1 MRLNL
6 PERFNLFGNPIRAAF
21 FILLFIG
28 QAGFGNEAFATS
40 VRIPLKK
47 VTMQSVLHMRCVENS
62 FDIYLPISE
71 RWKVTKASIT
81 FDYVNSVTLTAGES
95 LIGFKVNDIPIWQRE
110 IVPKEPDQR
119 ASLKIPPHLLE
130 HKYNRLSFFVAQ
142 HFTSKCEQP
151 CDANIWTDVL
161 LNDAYLDVEY
171 ELLPV
176 PLRLSKAPDF
186 LFDTKT
192 FERGHVNFV
201 LPGGVKSAPD
211 WLLTISTV
219 LASGVAKRFSYIPV
233 SFSTS
238 ADIKPGMDNIL
249 IGTKKEVMEFLSL
262 KEIKANIQGP
272 FIKVAHLPILIPR
285 YLINRSRGKKQKNW
299 GTGRIKRFATDPHF
313 ALLIIA
319 GDNRQQL
326 QIASETLTV
335 MNFPYPGV
343 SEMTVL
349 EFDLNKIQTYTG
361 KSMLPTGKSVKFSKF
376 GFDTYTFLG
385 LQPNPKTISF
395 RLPPDF
401 LIKPNQSAKLTL
413 NFTYSGGLR
422 PESGLNILVNGVFAT
437 VIHFS
442 DANGGS
448 LEDYELGLPTY
459 LFKPGVNNMKFKPI
473 MTPRAGKCELIQS
486 GSLFVTIFDN
496 SKLFFPNMPHF
507 VRMPNLELFML
518 NGYPFTVWP
527 DGFGSMIYLADK
539 DAPAL
544 AAAMNTVGMISQ
556 NNGYPLLA
564 ISVTTSRSLALAWR
578 GNLMVFSTVDAIPKE
593 ILKDSK
599 IKLSRQSSMKY
610 PVTQDK
616 PTKSFAF
623 TRQISGMGKNTG
635 ALLEL
640 KSPLEENKTILLFT
654 ADNHEDLGKLGVAM
668 TDSGV
673 QATTFKGFALVEFL
687 RPYYKVSSL
696 QAGKAYF
703 VGAESALEKARL
715 YFYLNENFVYWVGG
729 LLAAFIVIT
738 SLMLYRHVL
747 QRKGSEED
755 AEIGK
760 RRMSVFRLIKK
771 LLKSFFIARRPPKSK

>member
-6 PERFNLFGNPIRAAF
+6 PERLNLFGNPIRAAF

-28 QAGFGNEAFATS
+28 QTGFENDAFATS
-40 VRIPLKK
+40 VRIPFNKI
-47 VTMQSVLHMRCVENS
+47 TRQSVLHMRCVENS
-62 FDIYLPISE
+62 FDIFLPIAE
-71 RWKVTKASIT
+71 RWKVKKASIT
-81 FDYVNSVTLTAGES
+81 FDYVSSVTLIAGSS
-95 LIGFKVNDIPIWQRE
+95 LIGFKVNDTPIWQRE
-110 IVPKEPDQR
+110 VDPKEPEQR
-119 ASLKIPPHLLE
+119 ASFRIPPNLLK
-130 HKYNRLSFFVAQ
+130 HRYNRLSFFVAQ
-142 HFTSKCEQP
+142 HFTADCEQP
-151 CDANIWTDVL
+151 CDANIWTDIL
-161 LNDAYLDVEY
+161 LSDGYLDVEY

-192 FERGHVNFV
+192 FERGYINIV

-238 ADIKPGMDNIL
+238 SDIKPGMDNML
-249 IGTKKEVMEFLSL
+249 VGTKKEVMEFLSL
-262 KEIKANIQGP
+262 KEIKANIKGP
-272 FIKVAHLPILIPR
+272 FIKVANLPIPIPR
-285 YLINRSRGKKQKNW
+285 YLIKKSRGKKQKNG
-299 GTGRIKRFATDPHF
+299 GTGRIKRFAADPHF
-313 ALLIIA
+313 ALLVIS
-319 GDNRQQL
+319 GDNQNQL

-335 MNFPYPGV
+335 LNFPYPGV

-349 EFDLNKIQTYTG
+349 EFDLKKIQTYTG

-385 LQPNPKTISF
+385 LQPNPKEISF

-401 LIKPNQSAKLTL
+401 LIKPNQSADLTL

-437 VIHFS
+437 VIHFTEP
-442 DANGGS
+442 DGGA
-448 LEDYELGLPTY
+448 LEDYKIGLPTY
-459 LFKPGVNNMKFKPI
+459 LFKPGVNSMKFKPI

-486 GSLFVTIFDN
+486 GSLFVTVFDN

-507 VRMPNLELFML
+507 VKMPNLELFML

-527 DGFGSMIYLADK
+527 DGFESMIYLADK
-539 DAPAL
+539 EAPAL
-544 AAAMNTVGMISQ
+544 SAAMNTVGMISQ

-564 ISVTTSRSLALAWR
+564 ISVTTKFPLALAWR
-578 GNLMVFSTVDAIPKE
+578 GNMMVFSTIGSLPKE
-593 ILKDSK
+593 ILQNSN

-610 PVTQDK
+610 PVTHDK
-616 PTKSFAF
+616 SSKAFAF
-623 TRQISGMGKNTG
+623 TRQISGMGTNTG

-640 KSPLEENKTILLFT
+640 KSPFEQNKTILLFT
-654 ADNHEDLGKLGVAM
+654 AENHADLGKLGLAM

-673 QATTFKGFALVEFL
+673 QATTFKGFALIEFL
-687 RPYYKVSSL
+687 DPHYKVSSL
-696 QAGKAYF
+696 QAGKTYF
-703 VGAESALEKARL
+703 IGAESALEKARL
-715 YFYLNENFVYWVGG
+715 YFYLNEHFVYWVGG
-729 LLAAFIVIT
+729 LLAAFIIIS

-760 RRMSVFRLIKK
+760 RRMSVFRLIVK
-771 LLKSFFIARRPPKSK
+771 LLKSFFVTRRTPRTK